1 MDPFNWAAVAFILAT
16 AGLCAFMLGVPRLLG
31 GSAQGRAK
39 EEIYEA
45 GIIAAGT
52 ARLRLSA
59 SFYMVA
65 IFFII
70 FDLEALYLYVYA
82 VSVREVGWVGF
93 WIAVVFIVI
102 LLIGLIYELSLGTL
116 DWAPE
121 HHYPSR
127 APADDNK
134 VDLAAASRYTNF
146 ADLASDRMGKIPA
159 QSSGRA
165 YRKEDLHE

>member
-1 MDPFNWAAVAFILAT
+1 MDPFNWAAIAFILAT
-16 AGLCAFMLGVPRLLG
+16 AGLCVFMLGVPRLLG
-31 GSAQGRAK
+31 GRSRGRAK
-39 EEIYEA
+39 EENYEA
-45 GIIAAGT
+45 GITAVGT

-82 VSVREVGWVGF
+82 VSVRAVGWTGF
-93 WIAVVFIVI
+93 WIAAAFVVI

-127 APADDNK
+127 APAGNGK
-134 VDLAAASRYTNF
+134 VDLAAASRYTDF
-146 ADLASDRMGKIPA
+146 ADLARDRTGKIPA

-165 YRKEDLHE
+165 YTKEGTS